1 MDIRNT
7 TKMIDKDL
15 NKLNKNYAKGK
26 VYIAGIIKEQEAII
40 KVSEIGIDE
49 INKELDKSKKKLEPY
64 LRDKELDSFY
74 YEEKGKYEQLLID
87 RNTYQKTINIATE
100 SIESAKLHEI

>member
-7 TKMIDKDL
+7 IKMIDKDL